1 MSGLTITANQLC
13 KTYSSG
19 ANVVEVLRNVDVHI
33 EAGSC
38 VSIVGPSGCGKST
51 LLHLLGMLDR
61 PTSGDILLGDRR
73 VSSMPDRQLHKIRN
87 REIGFVFQAHH
98 LLPEHSALGNV
109 MIPVRIAGGDRR
121 VAEARASALLNA
133 VGLGHRMHHK
143 PGELSGGEQ
152 QRVALARALVMG
164 PKLILADEPTG
175 NLDPQTSNSVFELM
189 LSLNDYLK
197 STLLVVTHS
206 HQLAKRFPRTLS
218 FEEGAFVDI

>member
-1 MSGLTITANQLC
+1 MTGLSITVRQLC
-13 KTYSSG
+13 KTYASG
-19 ANVVEVLRNVDVHI
+19 TNVVEVLRNVDVEI
-33 EAGSC
+33 EGGSC

-61 PTSGDILLGDRR
+61 PTSGDILLGQRCI
-73 VSSMPDRQLHKIRN
+73 SKMPDRQLHKIRN

-109 MIPVRIAGGDRR
+109 MIPVRIAGGDKRT
-121 VAEARASALLNA
+121 AETRASALLDV
-133 VGLGHRMHHK
+133 VGLGHRKHHK

-175 NLDPQTSNSVFELM
+175 NLDPQTANSVFELM
-189 LSLNDYLK
+189 LSLNEYLK

-206 HQLAKRFPRTLS
+206 HELAQRFPRTLS
-218 FEEGAFVDI
+218 FKEGAFVDI

>member
-1 MSGLTITANQLC
+1 MAGLQIQVKDLC

-19 ANVVEVLRNVDVHI
+19 AHVVEVLKDVTLDI
-33 EAGSC
+33 DAGTC

-51 LLHLLGMLDR
+51 LLHLLGMLDK
-61 PTSGDILLGDRR
+61 PSSGTIVLGSRN
-73 VSSMPDRQLHKIRN
+73 VTAMPDKQLHRIRN

-98 LLPEHSALGNV
+98 LLPEHTALGNV
-109 MIPVRIAGGDRR
+109 MIPVQIAGGENR
-121 VAEARASALLNA
+121 VAEERATALLDA
-133 VGLGHRMHHK
+133 VGLAHRRHHK

-175 NLDPQTSNSVFELM
+175 NLDPQTSSSVFELM
-189 LSLNDYLK
+189 LSLNDTLK

-206 HQLAKRFPRTLS
+206 QELARRFPRTLA
-218 FEEGAFVDI
+218 FKEGAFVDV